1 MEAENQTQRAT
12 ETHPHKIASN
22 KVHSAIK
29 RRRTH
34 DAGTFIGSKQ
44 TECLAEKQ
52 TDNQCDGKTALQS
65 LRLKLRNPFALEN
78 GKYL

>member
-12 ETHPHKIASN
+12 ETPPPPHKIAGN
-22 KVHSAIK
+22 KVHFAIK

-52 TDNQCDGKTALQS
+52 TDNQCDGKTA
-65 LRLKLRNPFALEN
+65 
-78 GKYL
+78 